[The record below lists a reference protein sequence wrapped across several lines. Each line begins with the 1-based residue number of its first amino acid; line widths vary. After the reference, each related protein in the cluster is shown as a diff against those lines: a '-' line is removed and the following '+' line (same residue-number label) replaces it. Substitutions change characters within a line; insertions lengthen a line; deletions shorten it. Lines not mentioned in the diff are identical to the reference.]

1 MQQLLMVLGWT
12 CCCLQARRRAR
23 SPSSGSDEDA
33 QVEDDSDFAEAL
45 AAEENWG
52 RPQRRAAQNANKA
65 LKVWTRGQ
73 GLAWQQCACGV
84 CKALQSPQQLR
95 LGLLGLGFS
104 PTHAVA
110 ALRQLIIVQ
119 AHLLA
124 AADMK
129 ATNCSCITW

>member
-65 LKVWTRGQ
+65 LKVWTRPGF
-73 GLAWQQCACGV
+73 GMAAV
-84 CKALQSPQQLR
+84 CLRCVQSIAESTAAAPR
-95 LGLLGLGFS
+95 VVGLGVFIHTCS
-104 PTHAVA
+104 GSIEA
-110 ALRQLIIVQ
+110 ARC
-119 AHLLA
+119 
-124 AADMK
+124 AD
-129 ATNCSCITW
+129 TP